1 MAPRM
6 EVRSWTSLSN
16 VLLFTSALSKVF
28 YQDRV
33 YCCSC
38 RASEIG
44 RHGSERFSRRLR
56 VLADRDLPALHPGH
70 RSLRARAAALRGTVL
85 FVGIRG
91 GDDGVA
97 RVQYAVPAHAELRD

>member
-33 YCCSC
+33 YCGSC
-38 RASEIG
+38 RVSEID
-44 RHGSERFSRRLR
+44 RRGSERFSRRLR
-56 VLADRDLPALHPGH
+56 ILADRDLPALHPGH
-70 RSLRARAAALRGTVL
+70 RSLRARAAALRGTGL
-85 FVGIRG
+85 SVGIRG
-91 GDDGVA
+91 GDHRLT
-97 RVQYAVPAHAELRD
+97 RVQHAV

>member
-38 RASEIG
+38 RVSGIDRRE
-44 RHGSERFSRRLR
+44 SERLSRRLR
-56 VLADRDLPALHPGH
+56 ILADRDLPALHPGH
-70 RSLRARAAALRGTVL
+70 RPLRTGAATLRGTGL
-85 FVGIRG
+85 SVGIRG
-91 GDDGVA
+91 GDDSLP
-97 RVQYAVPAHAELRD
+97 RVQHAVRA